1 MKMTRGPDPAM
12 SSANSCTM
20 QSLLDGSFSENLY
33 TLFHSSL
40 HVGVPHVRLYRD
52 VVFRGPKV
60 MDVRREK
67 SVNALIAIGNHWGP
81 DGSFLGPSI
90 VANKWMCGASLEM
103 GLKQP
108 ERTLSAIGSI
118 VVGKKA

>member
-1 MKMTRGPDPAM
+1 
-12 SSANSCTM
+12 
-20 QSLLDGSFSENLY
+20 
-33 TLFHSSL
+33 
-40 HVGVPHVRLYRD
+40 
-52 VVFRGPKV
+52 

-81 DGSFLGPSI
+81 DGSFLGPST

-103 GLKQP
+103 GLKQA